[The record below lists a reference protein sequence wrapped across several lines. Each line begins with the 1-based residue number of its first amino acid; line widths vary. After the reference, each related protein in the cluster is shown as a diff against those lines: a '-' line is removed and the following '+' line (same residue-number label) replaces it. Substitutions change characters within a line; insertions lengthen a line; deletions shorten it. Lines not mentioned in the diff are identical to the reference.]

1 MNKKNTKVKNN
12 FFAKNKKKIVLIILM
27 IIIIYAIC
35 ILCMLLKNPVDTVLI
50 ENGKLYLE
58 EATTGYIIRNETV
71 VEGENYKNGIVPIK
85 TEGERVSK
93 GDSIFRYYSN
103 SEDNLVEKIQDL
115 DKKIQEAM
123 SKENN
128 LFSSDI
134 KLLDSQIESKLNDIY
149 ELNDLQKIT
158 EYKNDINTYIT
169 KKAKIAGELSPAGSY
184 IKKLVDERSEY
195 EKRLNNNSEYVT
207 APISGLVSYRVDGLE
222 NVLKTDDFSK
232 INKDFLENLNVKT
245 SQVIASSSEKG
256 KVIDNFECYIATVLS
271 SEEAKEAEVGDKI
284 KIRLPN
290 SKEVNAKIEYIQS
303 ETDGDIVIVLKIQEY
318 VEELISY
325 RKIAFD
331 IIWWSANGL
340 KVPNSAIIYEND
352 LACVVRD
359 RAGYLEKIYV
369 KVLKQNDKYSI
380 VSNYSSNELEE
391 LGYDS
396 NFISNKKSISLY
408 DEIIVKVTEDKL
420 KSIK

>member
-35 ILCMLLKNPVDTVLI
+35 ISSMLLKNPVDTVLI

-58 EATTGYIIRNETV
+58 EATAGYIIRNETV

-184 IKKLVDERSEY
+184 IKKLIDERSEY
-195 EKRLNNNSEYVT
+195 EKSLNNNSEYVT

-222 NVLKTDDFSK
+222 NVLTTDDFSK
-232 INKDFLENLNVKT
+232 ISKQFLENLNVKT

-256 KVIDNFECYIATVLS
+256 KVIDNFECYIATIVN
-271 SEEAKEAEVGDKI
+271 SEEAKKAEVGDKI

-290 SKEVNAKIEYIQS
+290 SKEVDAKIEYIQS
-303 ETDGDIVIVLKIQEY
+303 ETDDVVIVLKIQEC

-325 RKIAFD
+325 RKITFD
-331 IIWWSANGL
+331 IIWWSASGL

>member
-12 FFAKNKKKIVLIILM
+12 FLANNKKKIVLIILM
-27 IIIIYAIC
+27 SIIIYAIC
-35 ILCMLLKNPVDTVLI
+35 ILCMLLKNPVDTVLV

-58 EATTGYIIRNETV
+58 EATAGYIIRNETV

-158 EYKNDINTYIT
+158 EYKNDINTYVT

-184 IKKLVDERSEY
+184 IKKLIDERSGY
-195 EKRLNNNSEYVT
+195 EKSLNNNSEYIT

-222 NVLKTDDFSK
+222 DVLKPDDFSK
-232 INKDFLENLNVKT
+232 INKEFLEKLNVKT

-256 KVIDNFECYIATVLS
+256 KVIDNFECYIATIVD
-271 SEEAKEAEVGDKI
+271 SEEAKKTEVGDKI

-290 SKEVNAKIEYIQS
+290 SKEVNAEIEYIQS
-303 ETDGDIVIVLKIQEY
+303 EIDDVVLVIKMQEY

-331 IIWWSANGL
+331 IIWWSA
-340 KVPNSAIIYEND
+340 SRI
-352 LACVVRD
+352 
-359 RAGYLEKIYV
+359 
-369 KVLKQNDKYSI
+369 
-380 VSNYSSNELEE
+380 
-391 LGYDS
+391 
-396 NFISNKKSISLY
+396 KS
-408 DEIIVKVTEDKL
+408 T
-420 KSIK
+420 

>member
-12 FFAKNKKKIVLIILM
+12 FLVNNKKKIVLIILM
-27 IIIIYAIC
+27 SIIIYAIC
-35 ILCMLLKNPVDTVLI
+35 ILCMLLKNPVDTVLV

-58 EATTGYIIRNETV
+58 EATAGYIIRNETV

-158 EYKNDINTYIT
+158 EYKNDINTYVT

-184 IKKLVDERSEY
+184 IKKLIDERSGY
-195 EKRLNNNSEYVT
+195 EKSLNNNSEYIT

-222 NVLKTDDFSK
+222 DVLKPDDFSK
-232 INKDFLENLNVKT
+232 INKEFLEKLNVKT

-256 KVIDNFECYIATVLS
+256 KVIDNFECYIATIVD
-271 SEEAKEAEVGDKI
+271 SEEAKKTEVGDKI

-290 SKEVNAKIEYIQS
+290 SKEVNAEIEYIQS
-303 ETDGDIVIVLKIQEY
+303 NDDDVVLVIKMQEY

-331 IIWWSANGL
+331 IIWWSA
-340 KVPNSAIIYEND
+340 SRI
-352 LACVVRD
+352 
-359 RAGYLEKIYV
+359 
-369 KVLKQNDKYSI
+369 
-380 VSNYSSNELEE
+380 
-391 LGYDS
+391 
-396 NFISNKKSISLY
+396 KS
-408 DEIIVKVTEDKL
+408 T
-420 KSIK
+420 

>member
-35 ILCMLLKNPVDTVLI
+35 ILCMLLKNPVDTVLV

-58 EATTGYIIRNETV
+58 EATAGYIIRNETV

-158 EYKNDINTYIT
+158 EYKNDINTYVT

-184 IKKLVDERSEY
+184 IKKLIDERSGY
-195 EKRLNNNSEYVT
+195 EKSLNNNSEYIT

-222 NVLKTDDFSK
+222 DVLKPDDFSK
-232 INKDFLENLNVKT
+232 INKEFLEKLNVKT

-256 KVIDNFECYIATVLS
+256 KVIDNFECYIATIVD
-271 SEEAKEAEVGDKI
+271 SEEAKKTEVGDKI

-290 SKEVNAKIEYIQS
+290 SKEVNAEIEYIQS
-303 ETDGDIVIVLKIQEY
+303 NDDDVVLVIKMQEY

-331 IIWWSANGL
+331 IIWWSA
-340 KVPNSAIIYEND
+340 SRI
-352 LACVVRD
+352 
-359 RAGYLEKIYV
+359 
-369 KVLKQNDKYSI
+369 
-380 VSNYSSNELEE
+380 
-391 LGYDS
+391 
-396 NFISNKKSISLY
+396 KS
-408 DEIIVKVTEDKL
+408 T
-420 KSIK
+420 

>member
-1 MNKKNTKVKNN
+1 MNKKDTKVKNN

-35 ILCMLLKNPVDTVLI
+35 ILFMLLKNPVDTVLI

-58 EATTGYIIRNETV
+58 EATTGYVIRNETV

-85 TEGERVSK
+85 TEGERVAK

-103 SEDNLVEKIQDL
+103 SEENLVEKIQDL

-149 ELNDLQKIT
+149 ELNDLQEIT
-158 EYKNDINTYIT
+158 EYKNDINTYII

-184 IKKLVDERSEY
+184 IKKLIDERSEY
-195 EKRLNNNSEYVT
+195 EKSLNNNSEYVT

-222 NVLKTDDFSK
+222 NVLTTDDFSK
-232 INKDFLENLNVKT
+232 INKEFLENLNVKT
-245 SQVIASSSEKG
+245 SQVIASSSEEG
-256 KVIDNFECYIATVLS
+256 KVIDNFECYIATIVN
-271 SEEAKEAEVGDKI
+271 SEEAKEAKVGDKI

-290 SKEVNAKIEYIQS
+290 SKEVNAEIEYIQS
-303 ETDGDIVIVLKIQEY
+303 EVDDIVIVLKIQEY

-331 IIWWSANGL
+331 IIWWSAKGL

>member
-12 FFAKNKKKIVLIILM
+12 FLANNKKKIVLIILM
-27 IIIIYAIC
+27 SIIIYAIC
-35 ILCMLLKNPVDTVLI
+35 ILCMLLKNPVDTVLV

-58 EATTGYIIRNETV
+58 EATAGYIIRNETV

-158 EYKNDINTYIT
+158 EYKNDINTYVT

-184 IKKLVDERSEY
+184 IKKLIDERSGY
-195 EKRLNNNSEYVT
+195 EKSLNNNSEYIT

-222 NVLKTDDFSK
+222 DVLKPDDFSK
-232 INKDFLENLNVKT
+232 INKEFLENLNVKT

-256 KVIDNFECYIATVLS
+256 KVIDNFECYIATIVD
-271 SEEAKEAEVGDKI
+271 SEEAKKTEVGDKI

-290 SKEVNAKIEYIQS
+290 SKEVNAEIEYIQS
-303 ETDGDIVIVLKIQEY
+303 NDDDVVLVIKMQEY

-331 IIWWSANGL
+331 IIWWSA
-340 KVPNSAIIYEND
+340 SRI
-352 LACVVRD
+352 
-359 RAGYLEKIYV
+359 
-369 KVLKQNDKYSI
+369 
-380 VSNYSSNELEE
+380 
-391 LGYDS
+391 
-396 NFISNKKSISLY
+396 KS
-408 DEIIVKVTEDKL
+408 T
-420 KSIK
+420 

>member
-35 ILCMLLKNPVDTVLI
+35 ISSMLLKNPVDTVLI

-58 EATTGYIIRNETV
+58 EATAGYIIRNETV

-103 SEDNLVEKIQDL
+103 SEDNPVEKIQDF

-184 IKKLVDERSEY
+184 IKKLIDERSEY
-195 EKRLNNNSEYVT
+195 EKSLNNNSEYVT

-222 NVLKTDDFSK
+222 NVLTTDDFSK
-232 INKDFLENLNVKT
+232 ISKQFLENLNVKT

-256 KVIDNFECYIATVLS
+256 KVIDNFECYIATIVN
-271 SEEAKEAEVGDKI
+271 SEEAKKAEVGDKI

-290 SKEVNAKIEYIQS
+290 SKEVDAKIEYIQS
-303 ETDGDIVIVLKIQEY
+303 ETDDVVIVLKIQEC

-325 RKIAFD
+325 RKITFD
-331 IIWWSANGL
+331 IIWWSASGL

>member
-12 FFAKNKKKIVLIILM
+12 FLANNKKKIVLIILM
-27 IIIIYAIC
+27 SIIIYAIC
-35 ILCMLLKNPVDTVLI
+35 ILCMLLKNPVDTVLV

-58 EATTGYIIRNETV
+58 EATAGYIIRNETV

-158 EYKNDINTYIT
+158 EYKNDINTYVT

-184 IKKLVDERSEY
+184 IKKLIDERSGY
-195 EKRLNNNSEYVT
+195 EKSLNNNSEYIT

-222 NVLKTDDFSK
+222 DVLKPDDFSK
-232 INKDFLENLNVKT
+232 INKEFLEKLNVKT

-256 KVIDNFECYIATVLS
+256 KVIDNFECYIATIVD
-271 SEEAKEAEVGDKI
+271 SEEAKKTEVGDKI

-290 SKEVNAKIEYIQS
+290 SKEVNAEIEYIQS
-303 ETDGDIVIVLKIQEY
+303 NDDDVVLVIKMQEY

-331 IIWWSANGL
+331 IIWWSA
-340 KVPNSAIIYEND
+340 SRI
-352 LACVVRD
+352 
-359 RAGYLEKIYV
+359 
-369 KVLKQNDKYSI
+369 
-380 VSNYSSNELEE
+380 
-391 LGYDS
+391 
-396 NFISNKKSISLY
+396 KS
-408 DEIIVKVTEDKL
+408 T
-420 KSIK
+420 